1 MTTDYKNT
9 INLPET
15 RFAMKADLAKREP
28 AMLADWETRQLYH
41 QIQRETAGRERIF
54 VLHDGPPYANGVIHL
69 GHALNKIL
77 KDTVVKSKLMAGYRS
92 PYVPGWDCHGLPIEI
107 AVEKKIGKVGQ
118 KVDAAT
124 FRQKCREYASQQI
137 DLQRADFK
145 RLGVIGDWDNPYR
158 TMDAKF
164 EADMVRALATI
175 YANGH
180 VTRGF
185 KPVHWCFD
193 CGSALAEAEIE
204 YHDKTSP
211 AIDVAYDAVDKEAVL
226 AAFIGAR
233 SQGHALWQQFD
244 SLVVAVPIWTTT
256 PWTLPASL
264 AVSLGPDLEYRLIEA
279 PARNGQRVLLAVA
292 AALAD
297 KCAARYGSAGVDG
310 AGVAH
315 GDVVK
320 GAALENQLLQHPFYD
335 FRQVPVLLGEHVSA
349 EDGTGAVHTAPGH
362 GVEDFAVGQKYGL
375 VEKFTAAELNPVGG
389 NGVYLAGTPLVEGQF
404 IWKANDSIVELLRER
419 GKLLVATRIE
429 HSYPHCWR
437 HKTPVAFR
445 ATPQW
450 FISMEKAGLRADALE
465 SIKRV
470 RWIPGWGEERI
481 TSMIASRPDW
491 CISRQRT
498 WGVPITLLVDKT
510 TQLPH
515 PRSVELFEIIARRME
530 QGGIDAWF
538 ALDAAELIGAEADQ
552 YEKVSDVLDV
562 WFDSGVT
569 HRGVLAERPELATPG
584 PDDKIMYLEGS
595 DQHRGWFHSSLLTS
609 TAMYRHAPYNEV
621 LTHGFTVDEHGR
633 KMSKSMGNGV
643 EPQDVMKNYGADIL
657 RLWVASTDYRNE
669 MSMSNE
675 ILKRVADAYRRIRNT
690 ARFLLGNL
698 HGFDPAQHLVPVEE
712 SLLLDQWAVQ
722 QAFDAQQAI
731 RAAYERYD
739 FPEIVQRVQNFCTN
753 EMGALYLDITKDR
766 LYTMQTTSLGR
777 RSAQSAM
784 FRILEALVRWLAPVL
799 SFTAEEIWAEMPGE
813 RGESVF
819 FATFYDGLAATQASP
834 QQRQWWNELLAI
846 RSATSKVLEG
856 MRVLGSIGAS
866 LEAEVTLY
874 VDADQRDRYAEVADE
889 LRFGFITSKLE
900 LQALRDRPVY
910 DVVAAKLGFESF
922 VDDEA
927 RPTALAARADLP
939 EHEVWVVARASE
951 AAKCVRCWHYRSD
964 VGAHAEHPQLCE
976 RCVGNV
982 AGSGEQ
988 RRYF

>member
-28 AMLADWETRQLYH
+28 AMLADWEAKRRYH
-41 QIQRETAGRERIF
+41 QIQEKTASRARAF

-118 KVDAAT
+118 KVDAVT
-124 FRQKCREYASQQI
+124 FRQKCREYATQQI

-145 RLGVIGDWDNPYR
+145 RLGVLGDWDNPYR
-158 TMDAKF
+158 TMDARF

-204 YHDKTSP
+204 YADKTSP
-211 AIDVAYDAVDKEAVL
+211 AIDVAYDVVDPAAVL
-226 AAFIGAR
+226 ALFGLAQDADAI
-233 SQGHALWQQFD
+233 
-244 SLVVAVPIWTTT
+244 VAVPIWTTT

-264 AVSLGPDLEYRLIEA
+264 AVTLGPDLEYRLIEA
-279 PARNGQRVLLAVA
+279 PARDGRRVLLVVA

-297 KCAARYGSAGVDG
+297 QCAVRYG
-310 AGVAH
+310 
-315 GDVVK
+315 
-320 GAALENQLLQHPFYD
+320 GAAAIVHGRVVSGRELEHQRLRHPFYD
-335 FRQVPVLLGEHVSA
+335 DREVTVLVGDHVSA

-375 VEKFTAAELNPVGG
+375 VDKYAPSVLNPVGG
-389 NGVYLAGTPLVEGQF
+389 NGVYLPGTPLVEGQY
-404 IWKANDSIVELLRER
+404 IWKANDAIIE
-419 GKLLVATRIE
+419 LVAARGRLLASLKIQ

-450 FISMEKAGLRADALE
+450 FISMDKAGLRADALE
-465 SIKRV
+465 AIRQV

-481 TSMIASRPDW
+481 TSMIAGRPDW

-498 WGVPITLLVDKT
+498 WGVPITLFVDKS

-515 PRSVELFEIIARRME
+515 PRSVGLFEAVAKRME
-530 QGGIDAWF
+530 QGGIDAWY
-538 ALDAAELIGAEADQ
+538 ALDIGELLGDEAAQ
-552 YEKVSDVLDV
+552 YEKVTDVLDV

-569 HRGVLAERPELATPG
+569 HRGVLAERPELAIAG
-584 PDDKIMYLEGS
+584 PDDKVMYLEGS

-609 TAMYRHAPYNEV
+609 TAMYRHAPYDEV

-633 KMSKSMGNGV
+633 KMSKSLGNGV

-698 HGFDPAQHLVPVEE
+698 HGFDPAQHLVAVDE

-731 RAAYERYD
+731 VAAYERYD

-766 LYTMQTTSLGR
+766 LYTMPTASHGR

-784 FRILEALVRWLAPVL
+784 YRILEALVRWLAPVL

-813 RGESVF
+813 RDESVF
-819 FATFYDGLAATQASP
+819 FTTFYEGLAATQGSP
-834 QQRQWWNELLAI
+834 QQRQWWSDLLAI
-846 RSATSKVLEG
+846 RSATAKVLEG
-856 MRVLGSIGAS
+856 MRVLGVIGAS

-874 VDADQRDRYAEVADE
+874 VDADLRERFAEVADE
-889 LRFGFITSKLE
+889 LRFGFITSQLDIA
-900 LQALRDRPVY
+900 ALRDRPAY
-910 DVVAAKLGFESF
+910 DIVAAKLGFESF
-922 VDDEA
+922 VDDDA
-927 RPTALAARADLP
+927 APTTLAARAELTD
-939 EHEVWVVARASE
+939 HEVWIVAKASS
-951 AAKCVRCWHYRSD
+951 AAKCVRCWHYRPD
-964 VGAHAEHPQLCE
+964 VGSHAAHPELCA
-976 RCVGNV
+976 RCVDNV
-982 AGSGEQ
+982 DGGGE
-988 RRYF
+988 RRRHF

>member
-15 RFAMKADLAKREP
+15 SFAMKADLAKREP
-28 AMLADWETRQLYH
+28 AMLAEWEARGRYR
-41 QIQRETAGRERIF
+41 QIQQKTADRERIF

-77 KDTVVKSKLMAGYRS
+77 KDMVVKSKLMAGYRS

-118 KVDAAT
+118 KVDAVT
-124 FRQKCREYASQQI
+124 FRQKCREYASEQI

-145 RLGVIGDWDNPYR
+145 RLGVIGDWENPYR

-211 AIDVAYDAVDKEAVL
+211 AIDVAYDAIDKEAVL
-226 AAFIGAR
+226 AAFIGPR
-233 SQGHALWQQFD
+233 SSGDALWQQFD
-244 SLVVAVPIWTTT
+244 DLIVAVPIWTTT

-264 AVSLGPDLEYRLIEA
+264 AVTLGPELEYRLIEA
-279 PARNGQRVLLAVA
+279 PARGGRRVLAVVA

-297 KCAARYGSAGVDG
+297 RVAVRYGSAVDG
-310 AGVAH
+310 AARSFGQAVT
-315 GDVVK
+315 GN
-320 GAALENQLLQHPFYD
+320 ALEHQRLQHPFYD
-335 FRQVPVLLGEHVSA
+335 ERQVQVLVGDHVSA

-375 VEKFTAAELNPVGG
+375 VEKYSPAVLNPVGG
-389 NGVYLAGTPLVEGQF
+389 NGVYLPGTPLVEGQF
-404 IWKANDSIVELLRER
+404 IWKANDSIIELLRER
-419 GKLLVATRIE
+419 GRLLVATRIE

-437 HKTPVAFR
+437 HRTPVAFR

-450 FISMEKAGLRADALE
+450 FISMEKAGLRADALAA
-465 SIKRV
+465 IKRV

-481 TSMIASRPDW
+481 TSMIAGRPDW

-498 WGVPITLLVDKT
+498 WGVPITLIVDKN

-515 PRSVELFEIIARRME
+515 PRSVELFEQIARRME
-530 QGGIDAWF
+530 TGGIDAWF
-538 ALDAAELIGAEADQ
+538 ALDIAELIGDEAAQ

-562 WFDSGVT
+562 WFDSGTT
-569 HRGVLAERPELATPG
+569 HRAVLAERPELATPG
-584 PDDKIMYLEGS
+584 PDDKVMYLEGS

-621 LTHGFTVDEHGR
+621 LTHGFTVDEKGR
-633 KMSKSMGNGV
+633 KMSKSLGNGV
-643 EPQDVMKNYGADIL
+643 EPQDVMRNYGADIL

-698 HGFDPAQHLVPVEE
+698 HGFDPARHLVPVEE

-722 QAFDAQQAI
+722 QAHDAQQAI
-731 RAAYERYD
+731 VAAYERYD
-739 FPEIVQRVQNFCTN
+739 YPEIVQRLQNFCTN

-766 LYTMQTTSLGR
+766 LYTMPTASHGR

-784 FRILEALVRWLAPVL
+784 YRILEALVRWLAPVL
-799 SFTAEEIWAEMPGE
+799 SFTAEEIWAAMPGA
-813 RGESVF
+813 RDESVLF
-819 FATFYDGLAATQASP
+819 ETFYQGLAATQSSP
-834 QQRQWWNELLAI
+834 QQRQWWSDLLAI
-846 RSATSKVLEG
+846 RSATSRVLEG
-856 MRVLGSIGAS
+856 MRVLGVIGAS
-866 LEAEVTLY
+866 LEAEVTIY
-874 VDADQRDRYAEVADE
+874 VDIDERERFAEVADE
-889 LRFGFITSKLE
+889 LRFGFITSGLT
-900 LQALRDRPVY
+900 LAALRDRPVY
-910 DVVAAKLGFESF
+910 DVVAARLGFEAF

-927 RPTALAARADLP
+927 NPRQLAARADVA
-939 EHEVWVVARASE
+939 EHEVWVVAKASS
-951 AAKCVRCWHYRSD
+951 ALKCIRCWHYRSD
-964 VGAHAEHPQLCE
+964 VGSHAEHPEICA
-976 RCVGNV
+976 RCVENV
-982 AGSGEQ
+982 AGAGEQ